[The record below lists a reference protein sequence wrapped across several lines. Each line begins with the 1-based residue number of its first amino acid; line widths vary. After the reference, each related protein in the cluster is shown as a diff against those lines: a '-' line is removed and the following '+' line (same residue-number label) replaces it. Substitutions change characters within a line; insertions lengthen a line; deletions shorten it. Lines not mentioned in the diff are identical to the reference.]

1 MSNLTYIH
9 DSFIF
14 TLSFIE
20 KVDLIISEPMGF
32 MLLHERMLEV
42 YALAREK
49 WGKPNC
55 KMFPTTG
62 TIYIAPF
69 CDREL

>member
-1 MSNLTYIH
+1 MTLS
-9 DSFIF
+9 F